1 MYLKNNNMGKKLT
14 AIEWLL
20 EVLNDQQLLKNYP
33 IKMIDLAYEM
43 EKQQIIDAYEQG
55 YSDSDNRIKSNDNY
69 YNVTF
74 KTK

>member
-1 MYLKNNNMGKKLT
+1 MVKKLT

-43 EKQQIIDAYEQG
+43 EKQQIIDACNQTDFFG
-55 YSDSDNRIKSNDNY
+55 DDSRLPGLEY
-69 YNVTF
+69 YNKTF

>member
-1 MYLKNNNMGKKLT
+1 MKKLT

-43 EKQQIIDAYEQG
+43 EKQQMKDAWF
-55 YSDSDNRIKSNDNY
+55 DSTMQFDNAAEMNNKKLFDDYYDETFDN
-69 YNVTF
+69 
-74 KTK
+74 K